1 MAIKKTLDEFIKD
14 AIQIHGFVYDYSR
27 VNYIN
32 NKTKIE
38 ILCNTHR
45 FFSNQARFSYYKE
58 IWMSFL
64 R

>member
-14 AIQIHGFVYDYSR
+14 AVQIHGAVYDYSR

-45 FFSNQARFSYYKE
+45 FFSN
-58 IWMSFL
+58 
-64 R
+64 